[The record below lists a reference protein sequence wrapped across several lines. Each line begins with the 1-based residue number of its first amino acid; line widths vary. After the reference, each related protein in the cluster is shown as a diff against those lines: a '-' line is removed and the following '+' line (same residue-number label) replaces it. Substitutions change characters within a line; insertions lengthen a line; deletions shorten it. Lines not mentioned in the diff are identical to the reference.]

1 MIKEM
6 GYLHQQMLCK
16 KKKNTQTTK
25 KNNNMAILIK
35 AQKYIVLVEVN
46 FLIFLKIIYSNQLFS
61 ICLEDHRTINKR
73 Y

>member
-1 MIKEM
+1 MQKE
-6 GYLHQQMLCK
+6 K
-16 KKKNTQTTK
+16 KHTNNK

>member
-1 MIKEM
+1 MQKE
-6 GYLHQQMLCK
+6 
-16 KKKNTQTTK
+16 KKNTQTTK

>member
-1 MIKEM
+1 
-6 GYLHQQMLCK
+6 
-16 KKKNTQTTK
+16 
-25 KNNNMAILIK
+25 MAILIK

-46 FLIFLKIIYSNQLFS
+46 FLIFLKIMYSNQLFS

>member
-1 MIKEM
+1 MQKEKKT
-6 GYLHQQMLCK
+6 HKQQ
-16 KKKNTQTTK
+16 K